1 MFKQRVKVFWQSGST
16 CQGVR
21 TLPVVFPFV
30 CLKEPVLFLN
40 SASAKSLRASQ
51 NSVCDFTFPFCSDH
65 TARTLVHLSL
75 LLVASGHTIIQI
87 IPRTMVT
94 VHNVLGSLTGMNE
107 H

>member
-1 MFKQRVKVFWQSGST
+1 MTTETEKLIQIKSRL
-16 CQGVR
+16 
-21 TLPVVFPFV
+21 TLFPFV

-51 NSVCDFTFPFCSDH
+51 HSVRDFSFPFCSDH
-65 TARTLVHLSL
+65 FSAHTLVHPSL
-75 LLVASGHTIIQI
+75 LLVASGHMIIQI